1 MDCSASKVQLEALKT
16 GKVLVAG
23 CGMSD
28 FSSDLA
34 AYGLSD
40 VTSIDYSATAIAEQN
55 KKPGK
60 PGLKYEV
67 NDVRRMN
74 GMADK
79 SYDAVFAKAT
89 IDALLCA
96 EGANANIFN
105 AMNEIRRV
113 LKPGGRFVCISH
125 SPQEDREHHFQDT
138 CWEEDPYFVSFV
150 RPSITEEKGSMQIAQ
165 RICSTCTC
173 TQRSPSK
180 FDSFLS
186 FLAQLVDT
194 EPGTADVLTLDF
206 AAEYHHR

>member
-34 AYGLSD
+34 AYGFSD

-150 RPSITEEKGSMQIAQ
+150 RPSITEVEG
-165 RICSTCTC
+165 
-173 TQRSPSK
+173 
-180 FDSFLS
+180 
-186 FLAQLVDT
+186 
-194 EPGTADVLTLDF
+194 LDPDCP
-206 AAEYHHR
+206 ENLLYLYVYTKKPEQV